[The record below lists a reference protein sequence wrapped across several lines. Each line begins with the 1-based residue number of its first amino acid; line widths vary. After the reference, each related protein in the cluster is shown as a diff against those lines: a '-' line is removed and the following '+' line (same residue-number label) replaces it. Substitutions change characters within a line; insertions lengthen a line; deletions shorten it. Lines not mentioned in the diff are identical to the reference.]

1 MGKNRQRKYFRL
13 TRAERSSIERA
24 MDKRSSARSIARDL
38 GRSPSS
44 ITDEIKRNRTVCKG
58 PGKGERVIDVPEGQ
72 VICPRLTSWPWVC
85 NGCRLRR
92 YHCSRTWRC
101 EYSAM
106 RAQAIAD
113 KELTDARR
121 GVNRSEVAFEEAMAA
136 IRADTARGL
145 SPAQIAAC
153 RSAQFAVSPSTIYR
167 WIAAGYGGMSNLEL
181 RRKVGYKP
189 RKEHI
194 VKPTSHGPEHS
205 FAAFAALSED
215 TRLGACEMDTVIGR
229 SRDTRCILTLYLRPF
244 KMQLALLL
252 ADKTSSAVAAALD
265 MLERA
270 IGKPLFQRL
279 FGLILTDNGTEFSN
293 TEAIERS
300 ALEDTTRCEVYY
312 CDVRQSQLESG
323 CERNHVELRM
333 ILPKGRG
340 IAFDD
345 LHTRDLAILMSHL
358 NSQPRASLAMS
369 TPISMLK
376 GALKEEADV
385 LLDALGIEEVAYDV
399 LDMTVEAINRERR
412 KRGDKPLI

>member
-13 TRAERSSIERA
+13 TRAERSSIERT

-58 PGKGERVIDVPEGQ
+58 PGKGERVIAVPEGQ
-72 VICPRLTSWPWVC
+72 VICPKLTSWPWVC

-92 YHCSRTWRC
+92 YHCNRTWRC

-106 RAQAIAD
+106 RAQTIAD
-113 KELTDARR
+113 EELKGARR
-121 GVNRSEVAFEEAMAA
+121 GVNREEFEFEEAMAA
-136 IRADTARGL
+136 IREDTARGL
-145 SPAQIAAC
+145 SPAQIAVG
-153 RSAQFAVSPSTIYR
+153 RSAQFDVSYSTIYR

-194 VKPTSHGPEHS
+194 VKPTSHGPERS
-205 FAAFAALSED
+205 FAAFTALTED
-215 TRLGACEMDTVIGR
+215 VRLGACEMDTVIGR

-244 KMQLALLL
+244 RMQLALLL
-252 ADKTSSAVAAALD
+252 DDKTSSAVAAALD
-265 MLERA
+265 MLEQA

-279 FGLILTDNGTEFSN
+279 FGLILTDNGTEFSD
-293 TEAIERS
+293 TAAIERS
-300 ALEDTTRCEVYY
+300 TLEDTTRCKVYY
-312 CDVRQSQLESG
+312 CDVRQSQQKSR
-323 CERNHVELRM
+323 CERNHVELRK
-333 ILPKGRG
+333 ILPKSRG

-345 LHTRDLAILMSHL
+345 LRPRDLAILMSHL

-369 TPISMLK
+369 TPIALLK
-376 GALKEEADV
+376 GALKEEADI

-399 LDMTVEAINRERR
+399 LDMTVEAIDSGRRER
-412 KRGDKPLI
+412 GEDPLI